1 MKVFLGGTV
10 NGSFWRDEFKEKLT
24 IDYFDPVVEDWN
36 DAAYERELSE
46 RRFCDYV
53 LYVLTPKMTGYYA
66 VAEVV
71 DDSYHRPDRTIYCYL
86 PEDDGEVFS
95 AHRIK
100 EFEQLGKTVKENG
113 GTWLRNLEEVISF
126 LNSPAKT
133 KTIKEVYYD
142 GFVSFGRQES
152 HGFAHSIANRLN
164 ESGLNFFIDLNDI
177 PLIID
182 NKEHIYS
189 AILKSDNFIY
199 IISPN
204 AIRSEYCKKELD
216 FAIKNKKRIIPI
228 SHIVPK
234 EGQKQVDLLVANKK
248 IIKSNKGLDI
258 DSVVNRVKEKI
269 NTDREYVRK
278 HTLYLSQARKWRYLG
293 ENQSNL
299 LFGEERKNAIEWL
312 KSSSAELFPLKDHV
326 DFINASKK
334 LSILMIP
341 LLSLNKRMTWLIH
354 LKGFDQVAIVLSLL
368 GPIAMMDQAKT
379 LLCSEDS
386 GRYLAISLPMW
397 FLFSIVN
404 SSLILVSIKTKD
416 LRLFIS
422 QIVSL
427 TVSITIILIVLFEL

>member
-10 NGSFWRDEFKEKLT
+10 NGSSWRDAFKEKLI

-71 DDSYHRPDRTIYCYL
+71 DDSYRRPDRTIYCYL
-86 PEDDGEVFS
+86 PEDDGEKFS
-95 AHRIK
+95 THRIK

-113 GTWLRNLEEVISF
+113 GTWLRDIEEVISF
-126 LNSPAKT
+126 LNSSTT
-133 KTIKEVYYD
+133 KKIIEEVYYD

-152 HGFAHSIANRLN
+152 HGFAHSVANRLN
-164 ESGLNFFIDLNDI
+164 ESGLNIFIDLNDI

-182 NKEHIYS
+182 NKEYIYS

-228 SHIVPK
+228 NHKILGEDQEQLDHII
-234 EGQKQVDLLVANKK
+234 ANKK
-248 IIKSNKGLDI
+248 IIESNNGMDLA
-258 DSVVNRVKEKI
+258 SVINQVKEKI
-269 NTDREYVRK
+269 NTDREYVHR

-293 ENQSNL
+293 ENQSDL

-312 KSSSAELFPLKDHV
+312 KMSSPEQFPLKDHV
-326 DFINASKK
+326 DFINASRNIS
-334 LSILMIP
+334 LIMLP
-341 LLSLNKRMTWLIH
+341 LLWLNKITKPFTNNTLFDKITLI
-354 LKGFDQVAIVLSLL
+354 
-368 GPIAMMDQAKT
+368 
-379 LLCSEDS
+379 
-386 GRYLAISLPMW
+386 ISLGNP
-397 FLFSIVN
+397 LAFSITLYDILCTDNPSRYEAVLI
-404 SSLILVSIKTKD
+404 SMWSLFILLQLTSMFIGIKTKN
-416 LRLFIS
+416 LGLFIS
-422 QIVSL
+422 MILSIIVCSL
-427 TVSITIILIVLFEL
+427 VLALKISNT

>member
-10 NGSFWRDEFKEKLT
+10 NGSSWRDEFKEKLT
-24 IDYFDPVVEDWN
+24 IDYFDPVVKDWN

-71 DDSYHRPDRTIYCYL
+71 DDSYRRPDRTIYCYL

-100 EFEQLGKTVKENG
+100 EFEQLGKKVKENG
-113 GTWLRNLEEVISF
+113 GTWLRNIEEVISF
-126 LNSPAKT
+126 LNSPTKT

-164 ESGLNFFIDLNDI
+164 ESGLNIFIDLNDI

-234 EGQKQVDLLVANKK
+234 EGQKQVDLLIANKK
-248 IIKSNKGLDI
+248 IIKSNKGLDLANVI
-258 DSVVNRVKEKI
+258 KQVKEKI
-269 NTDREYVRK
+269 NTDREYVRR
-278 HTLYLSQARKWRYLG
+278 HTLYLSRARKWRYLG
-293 ENQSNL
+293 ENQSDL

-312 KSSSAELFPLKDHV
+312 KTSSSELIPLKDQI
-326 DFINASKK
+326 DFINASKE

-341 LLSLNKRMTWLIH
+341 LFWLNKKTNFFTNNKL
-354 LKGFDQVAIVLSLL
+354 FDEITFIISF
-368 GPIAMMDQAKT
+368 GNPIAMSVQLIDLIKNHDKVIN
-379 LLCSEDS
+379 SDVVS
-386 GRYLAISLPMW
+386 IPMW
-397 FLFSIVN
+397 VLFIIIQFSFM
-404 SSLILVSIKTKD
+404 LVGIKTKN
-416 LRLFIS
+416 LGLFIS
-422 QIVSL
+422 MVFSMIICLSV
-427 TVSITIILIVLFEL
+427 ILIVLLS